1 MMALETWLAFIV
13 ASAVMLVIPGPT
25 ILLVMQ
31 RALAGGR
38 GAALPLVLGVAAG
51 DLTAICLS
59 LAGLGALLATS
70 AELFALVRYAG
81 AAYLIWLGVK
91 MWRTPIS
98 FGGLSAARGM
108 TAMRDAYIVTALKPK
123 AIIFF
128 VAFVPAFLDPAKP
141 FLPQALVLIVSFVTM
156 AAANALFYALVAA
169 RLSGKISRPG
179 AWNGFNRL
187 GGGVLMGAGIATA
200 FMRR

>member
-1 MMALETWLAFIV
+1 
-13 ASAVMLVIPGPT
+13 
-25 ILLVMQ
+25 
-31 RALAGGR
+31 
-38 GAALPLVLGVAAG
+38 
-51 DLTAICLS
+51 
-59 LAGLGALLATS
+59 
-70 AELFALVRYAG
+70 
-81 AAYLIWLGVK
+81 
-91 MWRTPIS
+91 
-98 FGGLSAARGM
+98 M
-108 TAMRDAYIVTALKPK
+108 TAMRDAYIVTALNPK
-123 AIIFF
+123 AIVFF

-200 FMRR
+200 LMRR